1 MRYNVQVIFRR
12 MEYCVDNPVDQI
24 SKNLKSWR
32 KRKSWSLDRTSK
44 ETGVSKAM
52 LGQIERGESS
62 PTLATL
68 WKIATGFNVSLSS
81 LIEYHPQDEEHAVT
95 LIRDADALRQV
106 IADDDMLVA
115 PLYPHDPKVPF
126 EYFELT
132 FPAGYDRPSEA
143 HRPGVI
149 EFLTVTEGQMEV
161 LSEGEWHLLTKGQS
175 IRFHADLSHG
185 YRNKSN
191 GIATALNV
199 IYYPRIR

>member
-1 MRYNVQVIFRR
+1 M
-12 MEYCVDNPVDQI
+12 DSPVDQI
-24 SKNLKSWR
+24 SKSLKLWR
-32 KRKSWSLDRTSK
+32 VRKGWSLDRTSK

-81 LIEYHPQDEEHAVT
+81 LIEYPSEDEEHAVT
-95 LIRDADALRQV
+95 LIRDADKIRQV

-115 PLYPHDPKVPF
+115 PLYPFDPKVPF

-132 FPAGYDRPSEA
+132 FPPGYDRPSEA

-149 EFLTVTEGQMEV
+149 EFLTVTTGAMEI
-161 LSEGEWHLLTKGQS
+161 LSEEEWHSVAKGQS
-175 IRFHADLSHG
+175 IRFHADRPHG
-185 YRNKSN
+185 YRNLSKEP
-191 GIATALNV
+191 ATALNV